1 MRGACNV
8 SGLFPHHRRTPISNR
23 PAYSQIQPAEGLA
36 HVTLLVVQAPL
47 PSAERVASAVELA
60 MDMSK
65 RGLGTVARECYYYV
79 QVCCALPCV

>member
-1 MRGACNV
+1 M
-8 SGLFPHHRRTPISNR
+8 
-23 PAYSQIQPAEGLA
+23 
-36 HVTLLVVQAPL
+36 TLLVVQAPL

-79 QVCCALPCV
+79 QVGWYDRQTDRMTGLAD

>member
-1 MRGACNV
+1 M
-8 SGLFPHHRRTPISNR
+8 PRTFTLSLQNPPNK
-23 PAYSQIQPAEGLA
+23 PAEGLA

-79 QVCCALPCV
+79 QVCACVPGWRLCRFGIPPHLH

>member
-1 MRGACNV
+1 MK
-8 SGLFPHHRRTPISNR
+8 
-23 PAYSQIQPAEGLA
+23 PAEGLA

-79 QVCCALPCV
+79 QVGM